1 MMNTPEAVLSVVFIA
16 IFIIEHGD
24 SIAGTG
30 NPGRPTT
37 VQHKEPSK
45 SPYGKFIH
53 HQYEDTMQA
62 VLPDP
67 RFVGVRKG
75 RNITIQCGCRS
86 FLPVSN
92 NITWFKEHTNGSF
105 VTYVLKDEH
114 ISMAEDVLFIK
125 NVQKKHNGVYICNF
139 TTNGQKLFPC
149 GTEVMVLGSVNHATA
164 KSKNIMKD
172 AIIMVQTILIVVFI
186 SVPVLIVME
195 MKKKRTL
202 KIEDH
207 TYEGLEAYQSA
218 TYEDIQ
224 TVRVL
229 ATKTMEG
236 EHPCLE

>member
-149 GTEVMVLGSVNHATA
+149 GTEVMVLGAVCCLLKQKITTTT
-164 KSKNIMKD
+164 KIL
-172 AIIMVQTILIVVFI
+172 QTSI
-186 SVPVLIVME
+186 SVPLATSE
-195 MKKKRTL
+195 RTL
-202 KIEDH
+202 GDLLFCEPRYSKVKKYHERCNHNGSDNSYCGFHKCASTNCNGNEEKAYSED
-207 TYEGLEAYQSA
+207 
-218 TYEDIQ
+218 
-224 TVRVL
+224 
-229 ATKTMEG
+229 
-236 EHPCLE
+236 